1 MAFKISKTPN
11 WYKKLLSK
19 DIDSAISGLT
29 ANDSTKLIFSTMTPN
44 GICCNGDSS
53 TDPVNPVFIR
63 STTCWAKN
71 IDTSPISPWNNGGG
85 YSAPLNAGGFG
96 GVGTLV
102 SPRHIALTNHFY
114 VKTGK
119 KFIFVAMDNTC
130 YIRTLTTTARVGS
143 SDIIIGLL
151 DSDLPSNVSFCQI
164 ASFNLA
170 SIPSATNKFPM
181 FMSHLAKKAI
191 IADGYAQ
198 TRFTQTYAASFETLK
213 GNFFESA
220 VDGTSAN
227 PICFVYNNKLI
238 LLSLVRFA
246 SSGDLISNYINEC
259 NSVMSS
265 LGGGYQLS
273 VFDLNPNSIQHKC
286 LIKKNSIGGGKIKIT
301 PSSDS
306 YPNLI
311 RSETMGFDIFGIT
324 TANTN
329 AGTASYI
336 NSGEECRKTFILTTI
351 GQTSSILF
359 GQVIFGTGPVLGS
372 PNDLLNTYYCGV
384 SDGTKPSTLRYSDGL
399 WTLSIVSTVFVSVP
413 GSLLAVKPA
422 YEFTAVGTRFKI
434 PTNYTQGVYITA
446 NPTAHIECNPHG

>member
-1 MAFKISKTPN
+1 MPFKISKTPN

-29 ANDSTKLIFSTMTPN
+29 ANDSTKLIFSTMSPN
-44 GICCNGDSS
+44 GNCCAGDSS

-102 SPRHIALTNHFY
+102 SPRHIVLTNHFY

-151 DSDLPSNVSFCQI
+151 DSDLPSNVSFCQV

-170 SIPSATNKFPM
+170 SIPSSTNQFPI
-181 FMSHLAKKAI
+181 FMSNLSKKAI

-198 TRFTQTYAASFETLK
+198 TSFTQKYAASSETQK
-213 GNFFESA
+213 GNFFEPA
-220 VDGTSAN
+220 VGGTSAN
-227 PICFVYNNKLI
+227 PMCFVYNNKLI
-238 LLSLVRFA
+238 LLSLVRF
-246 SSGDLISNYINEC
+246 STSGDLISNYINEC

-273 VFDLNPNSIQHKC
+273 VFDLNPTAPQNKC
-286 LIKKNSIGGGKIKIT
+286 LIKKNSIGGGKIKT
-301 PSSDS
+301 NSLSDS

-311 RSETMGFDIFGIT
+311 RLETMGFDIFGIT

-329 AGTASYI
+329 AETASYI
-336 NSGEECRKTFILTTI
+336 NSGEACKRTFILTTI

-372 PNDLLNTYYCGV
+372 LNDLLNTYYGGV
-384 SDGTKPSTLRYSDGL
+384 YDETKPSTLRYSNGL
-399 WTLSIVSTVFVSVP
+399 WTLSIVSTVFMSVP
-413 GSLLAVKPA
+413 GSLLLSKPT
-422 YEFTAVGTRFKI
+422 YSFTAVGTRFKI
-434 PTNYTQGVYITA
+434 PTNYTQGVYIVA
-446 NPTAHIECNPHG
+446 NPTAHIECNPY